1 MDRTGVPLNPTGE
14 RGHLKALTGL
24 RFLAAL
30 PVVLFHVL
38 PRPAMP
44 AWAGRLADL
53 GYVSVGLFFVLS
65 GFVLAYAY
73 ANPDGEIDKA
83 TFYRNRFARIYP
95 VYALA
100 MLIALPAFARA
111 YEYLQLPRAEFGID
125 VLLRF
130 LLVHAWHPGTMKYYN
145 VPSWSLSVEAFFYLI
160 FPLLL
165 PSVMRIRPSEVVRSL
180 VAVLA
185 LAAFAPAVFEWA
197 YPGTSP
203 AVENYRVLMIKFHP
217 LVRLPEFLAGM
228 LLGRLFVGTEVRISG
243 DRADRLLALAVAAIV
258 AAIALRMPY
267 VLLHT
272 GGLAVAFTVIV
283 WALASG
289 QGRAAAA
296 LATPPLVR
304 LGEASY
310 ALYIL
315 HLPVFGILEY
325 MAAARGI
332 RIGTVGFALAAVV
345 ALIGISLL
353 VNRLFEVPMRR
364 LLRAPVYQKY
374 PD

>member
-1 MDRTGVPLNPTGE
+1 MTNAGRPAEL
-14 RGHLKALTGL
+14 RALTGL

-38 PRPAMP
+38 PRAAMP
-44 AWAGRLADL
+44 AWADSLADL

-73 ANPDGEIDKA
+73 SGKEGKEGEVDKP

-111 YEYLQLPRAEFGID
+111 YEWLQLPRGEFGID

-130 LLVHAWHPGTMKYYN
+130 LLIHAWHPGTMKYYN

-160 FPLLL
+160 FPFVL
-165 PSVMRIRPSEVVRSL
+165 PSVFKIRPPEVVRSL
-180 VAVLA
+180 IAVLA
-185 LAAFAPAVFEWA
+185 LAVFAPAVFEWA
-197 YPGTSP
+197 YPGTTP
-203 AVENYRVLMIKFHP
+203 ASESYRVLMIKFHP
-217 LVRLPEFLAGM
+217 LVRLPEFLAGL
-228 LLGRLFVGTEVRISG
+228 LLGRLFVGRTSTLTAL
-243 DRADRLLALAVAAIV
+243 RADWLVGLSVGAIV
-258 AAIALRMPY
+258 LAIAFGMPY

-272 GGLAVAFTVIV
+272 GGLATAFAVIV

-289 QGRAAAA
+289 QGRAAAF
-296 LATPPLVR
+296 LASRPLVL
-304 LGEASY
+304 LGEASF

-315 HLPVFGILEY
+315 HVPLFRILEQAAAGGGILV
-325 MAAARGI
+325 
-332 RIGTVGFALAAVV
+332 GTLGFAWVMVAV
-345 ALIGISLL
+345 LIAISLT
-353 VNRLFEVPMRR
+353 VYRLFEVPMRR
-364 LLRAPVYQKY
+364 WIRGPQYLN
-374 PD
+374 

>member
-1 MDRTGVPLNPTGE
+1 MINAGRPAEL
-14 RGHLKALTGL
+14 RALTGL

-44 AWAGRLADL
+44 AWAGSLADL
-53 GYVSVGLFFVLS
+53 GYVSVGLFFILS

-73 ANPDGEIDKA
+73 SGREGEVDKP

-100 MLIALPAFARA
+100 MLIALPAFAQT
-111 YEYLQLPRAEFGID
+111 YEWLELPRSEFGID
-125 VLLRF
+125 VILRF

-145 VPSWSLSVEAFFYLI
+145 VPSWSLSVEAFFYLV
-160 FPLLL
+160 FPFLL
-165 PSVMRIRPSEVVRSL
+165 PSVYKIRPPEVVRSL

-185 LAAFAPAVFEWA
+185 LAAFAPAIFEWA

-203 AVENYRVLMIKFHP
+203 ATENYRVLLIKFHP

-228 LLGRLFVGTEVRISG
+228 LLGRLFVGRTEPLTG
-243 DRADRLLALAVAAIV
+243 ARADLLVALSVG
-258 AAIALRMPY
+258 AIALAIALGMPY

-272 GGLAVAFTVIV
+272 GGLAIAFAVLV

-289 QGRAAAA
+289 QGKAAAF
-296 LATPPLVR
+296 LASKPLVV
-304 LGEASY
+304 LGEASF

-315 HLPVFGILEY
+315 HVPLFRILEPA
-325 MAAARGI
+325 AAARGI
-332 RIGTVGFALAAVV
+332 QIGTVGFAIGMVLT
-345 ALIGISLL
+345 LIAISL
-353 VNRLFEVPMRR
+353 VVYRIFEVPMRKW
-364 LLRAPVYQKY
+364 LRGPQYAPV
-374 PD
+374 P